1 MMKNSKKNR
10 NRNRNNNI
18 NHNLIHIINNDKL
31 TTII

>member
-31 TTII
+31 IIRL